1 MVNPVVFGY
10 LAPRLARRRIPPGIP
25 TARSVRYYLAV
36 ARAGFAGGLAPRA
49 RRRLMQL
56 AVTFIPAALLLDS
69 TPTWILRHLG
79 AAGPV
84 GLMGPLFIVST
95 AILNA
100 VPGLAVVLVVATLGR
115 AFPTLAVRPEAIH
128 VLGRILLVSIPPLG
142 YCLLAEMQAGQLGQ
156 GAGPSG
162 ALFWLALVGGVV
174 LPFGL
179 LWCDRPDAVMLSRFA
194 ALLVVLGI
202 LAERWSVV
210 TMLLGARLAKAGSLV
225 YP

>member
-142 YCLLAEMQAGQLGQ
+142 Q

-179 LWCDRPDAVMLSRFA
+179 LWCGRPDAVMLSRFA